1 VDLADVTRWT
11 WWTVDVD
18 VDVVD
23 VDLWTTSWSTSF
35 IA

>member
-1 VDLADVTRWT
+1 LNTHLHHSVHVDVADVTRWT

-23 VDLWTTSWSTSF
+23 V
-35 IA
+35 